1 MPGMNAPSAAA
12 AAAPSAAPPVDPA
25 AAAAALRG
33 FAGPGLPQRL
43 GELLLARGLLAA
55 ADLQRAL
62 AVQAQLGGRLG
73 QILLRLG
80 AVSED
85 SLLPVLAEQLAVPL
99 LAAADWPQDAQA
111 LRLPEGLGLSPDWC
125 IDQGVVFWA
134 PSADGPRLAVARDPL
149 DAAINELLEAR
160 LPAPWAWRL
169 ARAQDV
175 ERLLDAFQRANRP
188 PGEDE
193 DDVGHLRGLAE
204 EAPVIELV
212 NNLLAQAMDRGAS
225 DIHLEPGE
233 DAFSVRFRIDGVL
246 HEVLS
251 LPRARFAAV
260 ASRTKLIAGMDIAER
275 RLPQDGRLSARVS
288 GKDVD
293 VRASAVPGVHGESI
307 VMRLLPKERADL
319 SLERLGFEPR
329 DLALFR
335 RWAGEPH
342 GIVLVTGP
350 TGSGKST
357 TLYATLEDI
366 NDRAEKI
373 ITVEDPVEY
382 QVPGITQIQANAEIG
397 YTFARALR
405 AILRQD
411 PDVVM
416 IGEIR
421 DRETAEIAIQ
431 AALTGHLVFSTL
443 HTNDAVSAFTRLI
456 DMGVEPFLVATSVR
470 AVQAQRLLRRLC
482 TACSAPAEVLPQIAA
497 AAAPHVPPGEPA
509 NWRRAVGC
517 PACQGT
523 GYRGRVGIYELVD
536 VTPELQGLVMQ
547 RASAGPM
554 RALADQ
560 QGGRTL
566 RHDGLAKAWRGLTTV
581 EEVIRVTGGAF
592 EALDDPGLAV
602 P

>member
-1 MPGMNAPSAAA
+1 MSQTVAAQA
-12 AAAPSAAPPVDPA
+12 LPVVSEV
-25 AAAAALRG
+25 G
-33 FAGPGLPQRL
+33 QSKRL
-43 GELLLARGLLAA
+43 GEMLIDRGLLVP
-55 ADLQRAL
+55 ADLARAL
-62 AVQAQLGGRLG
+62 SLQQQIGGRLG
-73 QILLRLG
+73 QILVRLG
-80 AVSED
+80 AVSEE
-85 SLLPVLAEQLAVPL
+85 SLLPVIAEQLGIPL
-99 LAAADWPQDAQA
+99 LTSAEWPQESQA
-111 LRLPEGLGLSPDWC
+111 LRLDDAMG
-125 IDQGVVFWA
+125 GV
-134 PSADGPRLAVARDPL
+134 SADWWADQAVVPWRTSEGALLLVARDPL
-149 DAAINELLEAR
+149 DCGVNELLEAR
-160 LPAPWAWRL
+160 LAPGWHWRL
-169 ARAQDV
+169 ARMQEI
-175 ERLLDAFQRANRP
+175 ERLVDAFQRANQVV
-188 PGEDE
+188 
-193 DDVGHLRGLAE
+193 DDDDDIGHLRELAE

-225 DIHLEPGE
+225 DIHIEPE
-233 DAFSVRFRIDGVL
+233 EETFSVRFRVDGVL
-246 HEVLS
+246 HAVLS
-251 LPRARFAAV
+251 LPLSRFAAV
-260 ASRTKLIAGMDIAER
+260 ASRVKLISGMDIAER

-288 GKDVD
+288 GREVD

-307 VMRLLPKERADL
+307 VMRLLPKEREEL
-319 SLERLGFEPR
+319 SLERLGFESR

-357 TLYATLEDI
+357 TLYATLESI

-382 QVPGITQIQANAEIG
+382 RVHGITQIQANAEIG

-443 HTNDAVSAFTRLI
+443 HTNDAVSAFSRLI

-482 TACSAPAEVLPQIAA
+482 TACAVPATVRPEVLEAVAHLLPADEKPQ
-497 AAAPHVPPGEPA
+497 
-509 NWRRAVGC
+509 WRQAVGC

-536 VTPELQGLVMQ
+536 VTAELQSLIMQ
-547 RASAGPM
+547 RATATQM
-554 RALADQ
+554 RQ
-560 QGGRTL
+560 QANAQQGRTL
-566 RHDGLAKAWRGLTTV
+566 RQDGLLKAFRGLTTV
-581 EEVIRVTGGAF
+581 EEVVRVTGGAF
-592 EALDDPGLAV
+592 ETLDNAELSAP
-602 P
+602 